1 MLWKTKV
8 LGYHLSQLF
17 LPFTNFSSLKEI
29 FIMKSN
35 CEKQALINQVFLTNT
50 ILKIV
55 EK

>member
-1 MLWKTKV
+1 MKDKSAR
-8 LGYHLSQLF
+8 LSLESII

-35 CEKQALINQVFLTNT
+35 FEKQILINQVFLTNT
-50 ILKIV
+50 ILKII